1 MPRPYIDRQLLIS
14 GARPLQQFM
23 SRLEQS
29 YGRTV
34 QSIWGLQSSFG
45 IAVAPPAA
53 GTPPNQYIGE
63 QMINNERGQIP
74 FTNPTSVNTGG
85 AFVTRF
91 SSGAFVAAQDSA
103 LSYRIIYTPMLVDR
117 LWQSNRVP
125 TNTTSATTINSIAW
139 PARDVNGSSNG
150 EGVYIAMANAP
161 GTPTGSNYVQSTIS
175 YTNSA
180 GVSGRTGLS
189 MTFTNAPTY
198 SMDGIHIFAL
208 QDGDTGVQSIQTFAL
223 GTTLAFSPQF
233 YLFAFRPICM
243 LDMKNA
249 GGNLSIDDAMSL
261 AAPQLFDNSVP
272 QIMYMPA
279 DLLPAGTSFTQNESL
294 SYGGSTEVQFS
305 CCGSPPT

>member
-1 MPRPYIDRQLLIS
+1 
-14 GARPLQQFM
+14 
-23 SRLEQS
+23 
-29 YGRTV
+29 
-34 QSIWGLQSSFG
+34 
-45 IAVAPPAA
+45 
-53 GTPPNQYIGE
+53 
-63 QMINNERGQIP
+63 
-74 FTNPTSVNTGG
+74 
-85 AFVTRF
+85 
-91 SSGAFVAAQDSA
+91 
-103 LSYRIIYTPMLVDR
+103 
-117 LWQSNRVP
+117 
-125 TNTTSATTINSIAW
+125 
-139 PARDVNGSSNG
+139 
-150 EGVYIAMANAP
+150 
-161 GTPTGSNYVQSTIS
+161 
-175 YTNSA
+175 
-180 GVSGRTGLS
+180 